1 MPDEAQIHLLGKGAN
16 VRTVRVSAET
26 LALFEALG
34 RTAAE
39 DYVFPSPKRKNL

>member
-1 MPDEAQIHLLGKGAN
+1 MPDGAQIHLLGKGAN
-16 VRTVRVSAET
+16 ARTVRVSAET

-39 DYVFPSPKRKNL
+39 DYVFPSPKRKDL